1 MKIFILLLLISFSSF
16 AHIDGHDLFITANG
30 PKIPKKRFNTII
42 ASVEKM
48 FAPYSAKNGRM
59 LEFYTDYNADWAQ
72 GFARRWETDQVHI
85 YGGLAALP
93 NGTEDVF
100 ALVLCH
106 ELGHLYAGEPYTDA
120 FNKMAV
126 EGQADYWAGYDCFEK
141 VLPML
146 EVREGTSKER
156 GIEAALVLTAFFAD
170 NRNLSHPDLK
180 TPDRSVVT
188 EVLKTHPSPQCRF
201 DTYVAGMQNSPR
213 PECWMPANPL

>member
-1 MKIFILLLLISFSSF
+1 MKIIILLFLISFSSF

-42 ASVEKM
+42 TSVEKL
-48 FAPYSAKNGRM
+48 FAPYSAKSGRV

-106 ELGHLYAGEPYTDA
+106 ELGHLYGGLPYSDEY
-120 FNKMAV
+120 NKMSV
-126 EGQADYWAGYDCFEK
+126 EGQADYWATSECFEK
-141 VLPML
+141 VLPIL
-146 EVREGTSKER
+146 EKREGSSNDR
-156 GIEAALVLTAFFAD
+156 AIEAALVLTAFFAD
-170 NRNLSHPDLK
+170 NRNLAHPDLK
-180 TPDRSVVT
+180 NPDSSIVT
-188 EVLKTHPSPQCRF
+188 EVLKTHPSPQCRL
-201 DTYVAGMQNSPR
+201 DTYVAGILRLSR